1 MAAAVHLF
9 PCLSDNFGVLVHDP
23 VTKATASIDA
33 PEAAAVKAALAARGW
48 TLTHILVTHHHNDH
62 IDGIADLIPGGG
74 VTVIANAADAARVP
88 LATSLVKP
96 GETVT
101 VGSLTANVI
110 DTPGHTIG
118 HISYHFPA
126 EHLLFAGDTLFSAG
140 CGRMFEGNPEG
151 FWGSLKTLRALPD
164 ETQLYCGHEY
174 TLSNVKFALAMDPDN
189 AALKTR
195 AAEVEALRAA
205 NQFTL
210 PVSLGVEKAT
220 NPFLRPDDAAIRK
233 GLGME
238 NATDAEVFGALR
250 ERKNTF

>member
-1 MAAAVHLF
+1 MAAQVHQFL
-9 PCLSDNFGVLVHDP
+9 CYSDNFGVLVHDP
-23 VTKATASIDA
+23 VSGATASIDA
-33 PEAAAVKAALAARGW
+33 PEAGPIKAALAEKGW

-62 IDGIADLIPGGG
+62 IDGIAELIAGGG
-74 VTVIANAADAARVP
+74 VQVIVNAADAARVP
-88 LATSLVKP
+88 MATTLVKP
-96 GETVT
+96 DDIVS
-101 VGSLTANVI
+101 VGGLSARVI

-118 HISYHFPA
+118 HISYHFPND
-126 EHLLFAGDTLFSAG
+126 HLLFAGDTLFSGG

-151 FWGSLKTLRALPD
+151 FWGSLAKLRALPD
-164 ETQLYCGHEY
+164 ATMLYCGHEY

-205 NQFTL
+205 GQFTL

-220 NPFLRPDDAAIRK
+220 NPFLRVDDPAIRK

-238 NATDAEVFGALR
+238 SATDVAVFGELR
-250 ERKNTF
+250 ERKNNF